1 MARSTDMNDGEG
13 GRYAERIIDIPVDGW
28 KAILKRTFQQISEDN
43 LTLIAGGSTFFLLLA
58 VFPAMAAFVA
68 LYGLFFNTADIAQQ
82 IDSARGVVPSA
93 GLELI
98 EGELSRL
105 VSQPASKL
113 GIGFAISVL
122 LSLWSANAGMKAL
135 FTAMNVAYGEEEKRG
150 FFRLTLLSLCFT
162 VLGLVAVA
170 VLFLV
175 IGGVP
180 ALVGALHIGRGA
192 ETLILVLRW
201 PLLLLFVVA
210 GLSTLY
216 KYGPSR
222 RPPRWRWL
230 GWGTT
235 FTALLWL
242 GASAAFALYLSRFAD
257 YNATYGS
264 LGAVV
269 GFMMWLY
276 VSLIV
281 VLLGAE
287 LNSEIEHQVATD
299 TTTGPYKPMG
309 KRGAHKADNLPKA
322 A

>member
-1 MARSTDMNDGEG
+1 MAPTRDTGEDAV
-13 GRYAERIIDIPVDGW
+13 GRYAEGPTEIPLAGW
-28 KAILKRTFQQISEDN
+28 KAILKRTYTQITEDN
-43 LTLIAGGSTFFLLLA
+43 VTLIAGGATFFLLLA

-68 LYGLFFNTADIAQQ
+68 LYGLFFDTADIAQQ
-82 IDSARGVVPSA
+82 IDTVRGVVPAA
-93 GLELI
+93 GIELI

-105 VSQPASKL
+105 VSQPASTL
-113 GIGFAISVL
+113 GIGFAISIL
-122 LSLWSANAGMKAL
+122 LSLWSANAGMKTL
-135 FTAMNVAYGEEEKRG
+135 FTAMNIAYGEHEKRG
-150 FFRLTLLSLCFT
+150 FIKLTLLSLCFT
-162 VLGLVAVA
+162 ILALIGVA

-180 ALVGALHIGRGA
+180 ALIERLPIPSGT
-192 ETLILVLRW
+192 ETLILLVRW
-201 PLLLLFVVA
+201 PLLLLFVVI
-210 GLSTLY
+210 GLSVLY
-216 KYGPSR
+216 RYGPSR
-222 RPPRWRWL
+222 QPARLRWV

-235 FTALLWL
+235 LTAVLWL
-242 GASAAFALYLSRFAD
+242 VASAAFAFYLSRFAD

-309 KRGAHKADNLPKA
+309 QRGARMADELPDGA
-322 A
+322 